1 LHTLHYI
8 AVEAQNKKEAFD
20 KVMVAL
26 SPNEDGHRLA
36 DWSDWHVV
44 GGGRWSTNA
53 KKTNDFMGGYNDD
66 PTDVLGFS
74 EDKEKF
80 QEALVGVGKFKTHAM
95 NRAIKEI
102 YNEKNYDRFISD
114 MVDYVSNGGRS
125 EYNGDTIMLAYTI
138 KEAAEMLMGHW
149 IPDSGFY
156 DLQENVAEVNYL
168 KERLDKSEQA
178 ALQYLVPVDFHF

>member
-8 AVEAQNKKEAFD
+8 AVEAQNKQEAFD
-20 KVMVAL
+20 KVVNAL
-26 SPNEDGHRLA
+26 SPNEDRYRLA
-36 DWSDWHVV
+36 GWSDWHVV

-53 KKTNDFMGGYNDD
+53 QKTNDFMGGYNDD

-80 QEALVGVGKFKTHAM
+80 QEALVGVGKFKAHAM

-114 MVDYVSNGGRS
+114 MVDYASNGGRL

-138 KEAAEMLMGHW
+138 KEAAEMLMGGW

-156 DLQENVAEVNYL
+156 DLEENIAEITYL
-168 KERLDKSEQA
+168 KERLDKPEQS